1 MKKKIKKL
9 LRRFPA
15 LRSLRLRVM
24 LIIVLTGILPM
35 VITAHSLLR
44 TYEKKVI
51 SMRVSEAQ
59 TQLRAISNHL
69 ISNDYLSNPQNEV
82 ISAELSQ
89 LASFFDGRILLMNS
103 DLKVVADTYGISVGK
118 SIVAENVVRCLTQDS
133 DGSVEYNRED
143 SYLEVTIPVRE
154 NTSLKDT
161 SQQDEASANAP
172 LQERVHGVLLASV
185 STESMEASIAALG
198 RQTLLVETLIGLIA
212 LVASLIISGYL
223 VRPFGQ
229 LIDTIMDI
237 RNGYTSQPIRGVWY
251 TETERIVEAFNRVVG
266 RMRQLDE
273 SRQEFVANVSHELK
287 TPMTSMKVLAD
298 SLLSDPST
306 PNEMYREFLQDI
318 DNEIDRENKMID
330 ELLNLAK
337 MDQKR
342 APMNVELVDINAL
355 LEYVM
360 KRVRPLAQARGI
372 SLTLVSEREVMAEA
386 DETKLSMA
394 FTNLIENAVK
404 YNIDH
409 GTVRVTINS
418 DHKNMI
424 LTVEDTGI
432 GIPLEA
438 QSRIFERFYRV
449 DKSRS
454 REIGGTGL
462 GLSITRSAV
471 LLHKGTIDVWSEENI
486 GTRFTVTIPLY
497 YHVNP
502 KD

>member
-1 MKKKIKKL
+1 MKKKLKKM
-9 LRRFPA
+9 LRRFPV
-15 LRSLRLRVM
+15 LRSLRLRVV
-24 LIIVLTGILPM
+24 LIIVFTGILPM
-35 VITAHSLLR
+35 VITAHSLLG
-44 TYEKKVI
+44 TYEKRVI
-51 SMRVSEAQ
+51 SMRVSEVQ

-69 ISNDYLSNPQNEV
+69 ISNDFLSNPQNEV
-82 ISAELSQ
+82 INAELEQ
-89 LASFFDGRILLMNS
+89 LASIFDGRILLMNS
-103 DLKVVADTYGISVGK
+103 DLKVVADTYGMSVGK

-133 DGSVEYNRED
+133 EGSVDYNKED
-143 SYLEVTIPVRE
+143 SYIEVTIPVRE
-154 NTSLKDT
+154 TMSLEEE
-161 SQQDEASANAP
+161 SSANTAV
-172 LQERVHGVLLASV
+172 QERVHGVLLASV
-185 STESMEASIAALG
+185 STESIEALSDALG
-198 RQTLLVETLIGLIA
+198 RHTLLMETLIGLIA
-212 LVASLIISGYL
+212 FVASLLISGYL
-223 VRPFGQ
+223 VRPFDQ
-229 LIDTIMDI
+229 LIDTIIDI
-237 RNGYTSQPIRGVWY
+237 RNGFTSQPIRGIWY
-251 TETERIVEAFNRVVG
+251 TETERIAEAFNKVVG

-318 DNEIDRENKMID
+318 DNELDRENKMID

-342 APMNVELVDINAL
+342 APMNVELIDINAL

-360 KRVRPLAQARGI
+360 KRVRPLAQARSI
-372 SLTLVSEREVMAEA
+372 NMTLVSERQVMAEV

-394 FTNLIENAVK
+394 FTNLIENAIK

-418 DHKNMI
+418 DHKNFI

-432 GIPLEA
+432 GIPEEA
-438 QSRIFERFYRV
+438 QSRIYERFYRV

-471 LLHKGTIDVWSEENI
+471 LLHKGTIEVWSEENI

-497 YHVNP
+497 YHGS
-502 KD
+502 KT